1 MKRTHDITVVTGI
14 YKDREGNEKKRY
26 TKIGTLFL
34 NDNGRIKVKIDN
46 AHPTMDG
53 GWNGWADA
61 YEITEEQTQRQR
73 VKAGFPEDVSD
84 IPF

>member
-1 MKRTHDITVVTGI
+1 MKRTHDITVVTGT
-14 YKDREGNEKKRY
+14 YKNRDGAEKKRY
-26 TKIGTLFL
+26 TKIGALFMD
-34 NDNGRIKVKIDN
+34 NNGRIKIKIDN

-61 YEITEEQTQRQR
+61 YEATEEQAQRQR
-73 VKAGFPEDVSD
+73 VKAGFPEDEN